1 VKQQAVSYPAPI
13 LLSTSICD
21 TPPLV
26 AVFPAHSTRRL
37 QPLDVRW
44 FGPLATY
51 YSQSLDAHSRLSRGL
66 ATVTKRDFFNKLY
79 SAIDSAFTET
89 NIGLNGSRPASNLS
103 TRTRYPRSSMKRV
116 EIIREPLKPNWYRR
130 DSQEAV
136 QTRHL
141 FREPSERLSTKQQ
154 LRGMLRPRKSSE
166 TASHRVYS
174 TAKEAKSQ
182 GA

>member
-1 VKQQAVSYPAPI
+1 
-13 LLSTSICD
+13 
-21 TPPLV
+21 V

-89 NIGLNGSRPASNLS
+89 NIR
-103 TRTRYPRSSMKRV
+103 
-116 EIIREPLKPNWYRR
+116 
-130 DSQEAV
+130 
-136 QTRHL
+136 
-141 FREPSERLSTKQQ
+141 SERLKTGIELFDPDQVLKIFDEKDGDHPGALEAELVSSRLSSSCLDTPSVQ
-154 LRGMLRPRKSSE
+154 RTIRKIINE
-166 TASHRVYS
+166 AVAERN
-174 TAKEAKSQ
+174 AKTEKIIRDSFT
-182 GA
+182 